1 MATEIKLPDMGE
13 GIVDVTISRW
23 RVPVGGTVKAGEVI
37 LEVATDKVDSEV
49 VAPADGTV
57 LAHNFSEG
65 SLAPVDAV
73 LGLIGAAGES
83 AGAPA
88 QPATAGV
95 NLVAPSDHDQSQAN
109 VPPPVAPPQAQ
120 VEAAT
125 ASNAA
130 HGATPNAAQGATG
143 QPAGYAT
150 SGTPDDVAGGA
161 AGASED
167 VKASPVAKRVAA
179 DKGVSLAA
187 VEGTGPGGQ
196 ITKSDVLAFA
206 DRGQGAAAGGPAVAP
221 PPLPG
226 DLADEASLVVR
237 RVAADLNINLA
248 EIAGGRPYSTLTKY
262 DVLSAAASRAEGK
275 QVKVEPAFPP
285 PSALTRAAAPAQP
298 ASPAPAAVAPAG
310 QVGGQPAAPAAPR
323 PPAPAPA
330 GALKPGEELVKH
342 TRMRAAIGK
351 NTALSAFTAPHVT
364 TMWDVDVSAVL
375 AHRAAHKKEFA
386 AAGVN
391 LTLTAYFVEAI
402 IAGLRKVPAAN
413 ASYTDEGVII
423 KRYYNIGMAT
433 ALPMDQY
440 GLGGLIVPVIKHA
453 GDLNLLG
460 LARAVN
466 ELAERARK
474 NELRQDDLADGT
486 FTLSNYGT
494 GGSRFQTPVIVQPQ
508 VGILGVGAVEKR
520 PVIVSNGHPLEPN
533 LGDALV
539 IKPMTTLGFSYDH
552 RVLDGATADAFC
564 AAVKTHLESY
574 Q

>member
-13 GIVDVTISRW
+13 GIADVTISRW
-23 RVPVGGTVKAGEVI
+23 RVPVGGAVKGGDVI
-37 LEVATDKVDSEV
+37 LEVATDKVDSEI
-49 VAPADGTV
+49 VAPADGTLLQV
-57 LAHNFSEG
+57 NFTEG

-73 LGLIGAAGES
+73 LGVIGAAGES
-83 AGAPA
+83 AGSSA
-88 QPATAGV
+88 PATAEARP
-95 NLVAPSDHDQSQAN
+95 VAPADHDQSRDGE
-109 VPPPVAPPQAQ
+109 PPPVAPPQGQ
-120 VEAAT
+120 VNQAT
-125 ASNAA
+125 AANA
-130 HGATPNAAQGATG
+130 
-143 QPAGYAT
+143 
-150 SGTPDDVAGGA
+150 GA
-161 AGASED
+161 AGAADAGTGED
-167 VKASPVAKRVAA
+167 VKASPVARRVAA
-179 DKGVSLAA
+179 DKGVPLGGLA
-187 VEGTGPGGQ
+187 GTGPGGQ
-196 ITKSDVLAFA
+196 ITKGDVLAA
-206 DRGQGAAAGGPAVAP
+206 ASAPARGAGVQAAGPAVPP

-226 DLADEASLVVR
+226 DLADEATLVVR
-237 RVAADLNINLA
+237 RAAADFNINLA
-248 EIAGGRPYSTLTKY
+248 EIAGGRPLSTLTKY

-285 PSALTRAAAPAQP
+285 P
-298 ASPAPAAVAPAG
+298 
-310 QVGGQPAAPAAPR
+310 GGDGAPAAPAASPVSTAPAGQPAQ
-323 PPAPAPA
+323 PPAPQQSQAAAPRPAPAASAPA
-330 GALKPGEELVKH
+330 GGLKPGEELVKH

-351 NTALSAFTAPHVT
+351 NTSLSAFSAPHVT
-364 TMWDVDVSAVL
+364 TMWDIDVSAVL

-402 IAGLRKVPAAN
+402 VAGLRKVPAAN

-440 GLGGLIVPVIKHA
+440 GLGGLIVPVIKNA

-486 FTLSNYGT
+486 FTISNYGT
-494 GGSRFQTPVIVQPQ
+494 SGSRFQTPVIVQPQ

-520 PVIVSNGHPLEPN
+520 AVIVSNGHPLEPN
-533 LGDALV
+533 MGDALV

-564 AAVKTHLESY
+564 AAVKAHLEEY
-574 Q
+574 K